1 MMAAGCGG
9 PRRKAA
15 PAPELTEAAA
25 LAAYH
30 NVIGAIRSD
39 RAGLGRCYKAS
50 LKRRPELQGRAVIK
64 LDLEVGGRAR
74 QVSVELGPSLQDAGL
89 RACLEVTL
97 AGLSYGQSPKPMK
110 VETPI
115 FFRADEDEPLP
126 ETDGGT
132 GQPWTR
138 APND

>member
-1 MMAAGCGG
+1 
-9 PRRKAA
+9 
-15 PAPELTEAAA
+15 
-25 LAAYH
+25 
-30 NVIGAIRSD
+30 
-39 RAGLGRCYKAS
+39 
-50 LKRRPELQGRAVIK
+50 
-64 LDLEVGGRAR
+64 
-74 QVSVELGPSLQDAGL
+74 
-89 RACLEVTL
+89 
-97 AGLSYGQSPKPMK
+97 MK